1 MKHSAG
7 LSDMILGRH
16 VRGAQALGTR
26 LWHIVIS
33 PKGSI
38 PQDPALGWGLPL
50 KLGKKASETSLKIE
64 AAIGRDE
71 LKKDREVQDV
81 TVTIMEES
89 AGRYRVKILAMP
101 TTGAAVEFEDVI
113 EGQA

>member
-7 LSDMILGRH
+7 LSDMIPGRH
-16 VRGAQALGTR
+16 VRGATALGTR
-26 LWHIVIS
+26 LWHIVLS

-38 PQDPALGWGLPL
+38 PQDPALGWGLPA
-50 KLGKKASETSLKIE
+50 KLGKKASETSLKTE

-71 LKKDREVQDV
+71 LKKDPEVRDV
-81 TVTIMEES
+81 NVTITDAG
-89 AGRYRVKILAMP
+89 AGRYRVRIVAMP
-101 TTGAAVEFEDVI
+101 TEGAAVEFEEMI